1 MSKEHKDM
9 MAQLCDIFPE
19 NFVIVGQEAIPA
31 AQRKFALNTT
41 TPLFKIDPIL
51 TGTWLDPPKS
61 AEDSSIGLWP
71 EHIVAPKGINP
82 YLKDFVLK
90 PPATPSATFIMDPN
104 LKKLLTASKIKN
116 ANLDP
121 TVFRTNDMVKLA
133 GTAFTNV
140 DYFMRN
146 SLFDS
151 LYTEELLGCALG
163 FIPLLNA
170 ELRGKFPDLD
180 NSALE
185 FLEKLLCLVSLSN
198 QRSYHGQIASIV
210 ANKAGMRNYVFNKF
224 QVPAVTSKT
233 LKGTDFACEGV
244 FGDLPESFLTKFS
257 SVTGNNLI
265 CRQKS
270 NFYNK
275 SLSSDSSYQG
285 KRCSPAASQQ
295 YDNNKKQKTGVTSN

>member
-1 MSKEHKDM
+1 
-9 MAQLCDIFPE
+9 
-19 NFVIVGQEAIPA
+19 
-31 AQRKFALNTT
+31 
-41 TPLFKIDPIL
+41 
-51 TGTWLDPPKS
+51 
-61 AEDSSIGLWP
+61 
-71 EHIVAPKGINP
+71 
-82 YLKDFVLK
+82 
-90 PPATPSATFIMDPN
+90 
-104 LKKLLTASKIKN
+104 
-116 ANLDP
+116 
-121 TVFRTNDMVKLA
+121 MVKLA

-170 ELRGKFPDLD
+170 ELRGKFLDLD

-210 ANKAGMRNYVFNKF
+210 ANKAGMRNHVLNKF

-233 LKGTDFACEGV
+233 LKGT
-244 FGDLPESFLTKFS
+244 ESFLTKLF

-295 YDNNKKQKTGVTSN
+295 YNNNKKQKTGVTSNQGVFSWATKNPKGGGSPYGKTRGKWKGQKKN

>member
-1 MSKEHKDM
+1 
-9 MAQLCDIFPE
+9 
-19 NFVIVGQEAIPA
+19 
-31 AQRKFALNTT
+31 
-41 TPLFKIDPIL
+41 
-51 TGTWLDPPKS
+51 
-61 AEDSSIGLWP
+61 
-71 EHIVAPKGINP
+71 
-82 YLKDFVLK
+82 
-90 PPATPSATFIMDPN
+90 
-104 LKKLLTASKIKN
+104 
-116 ANLDP
+116 
-121 TVFRTNDMVKLA
+121 MVKLA

-210 ANKAGMRNYVFNKF
+210 DNKAGMRNHVLNKF

-275 SLSSDSSYQG
+275 SLSSDSSSQR
-285 KRCSPAASQQ
+285 KRSSPAASQQ
-295 YDNNKKQKTGVTSN
+295 FNKKQKTGFNSNQ